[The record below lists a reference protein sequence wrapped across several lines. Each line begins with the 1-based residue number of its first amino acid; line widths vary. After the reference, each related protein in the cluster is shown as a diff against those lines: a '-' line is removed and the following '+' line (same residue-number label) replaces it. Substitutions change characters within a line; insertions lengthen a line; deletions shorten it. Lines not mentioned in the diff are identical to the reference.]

1 VGLFAIIAALGI
13 GVEDA
18 CVGFIGADVSMG
30 GIGGMGGVG
39 GIGAAVFIE
48 GMEGIEGIEVG
59 IERVGFVPVVPTLFA
74 VAGGI
79 LTGVMP
85 VPWKPSLRARLE
97 RAIFKSITA
106 LPED

>member
-18 CVGFIGADVSMG
+18 CVGFIEGMGGMGGMGAAVFMGGMGAAVFMG
-30 GIGGMGGVG
+30 GIGGGGVTL
-39 GIGAAVFIE
+39 
-48 GMEGIEGIEVG
+48 G

>member
-18 CVGFIGADVSMG
+18 CVGFIEGMGGMG
-30 GIGGMGGVG
+30 GIGGMGAAVFMG
-39 GIGAAVFIE
+39 GIGGGGVTL
-48 GMEGIEGIEVG
+48 G

>member
-1 VGLFAIIAALGI
+1 
-13 GVEDA
+13 
-18 CVGFIGADVSMG
+18 MG
-30 GIGGMGGVG
+30 GIGGMGAAVFMG
-39 GIGAAVFIE
+39 GIGGGGVTL
-48 GMEGIEGIEVG
+48 G